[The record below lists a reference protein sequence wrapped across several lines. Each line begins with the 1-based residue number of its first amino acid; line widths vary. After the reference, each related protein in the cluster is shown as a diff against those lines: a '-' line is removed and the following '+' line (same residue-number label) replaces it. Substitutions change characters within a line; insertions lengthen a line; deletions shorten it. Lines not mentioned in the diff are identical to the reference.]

1 MFCEFPRHCLNC
13 GAALVISIP
22 VPDSTR
28 SLPDGSFFKCEC
40 LKCGASRSGSVP
52 KFDPRSLVAVR
63 SSDSV
68 EGRLT

>member
-1 MFCEFPRHCLNC
+1 MFCEFPRNCLSC
-13 GAALVISIP
+13 GVPFVVSIP
-22 VPDSTR
+22 VPDSTGG
-28 SLPDGSFFKCEC
+28 LPDGSLWQCKCP
-40 LKCGASRSGSVP
+40 KCGASRFGSVP